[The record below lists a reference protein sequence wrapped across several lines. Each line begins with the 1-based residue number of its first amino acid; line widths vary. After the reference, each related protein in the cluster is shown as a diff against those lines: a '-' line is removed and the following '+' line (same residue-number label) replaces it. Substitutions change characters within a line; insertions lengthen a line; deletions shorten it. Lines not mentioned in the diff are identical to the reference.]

1 MKNRRVLVLGG
12 GVGGLSAAHELV
24 ERGFDVEVIE
34 LKPIPGGKARSV
46 PVPHSGKNG
55 RADLPGE
62 HGFRFIPGF
71 YRHLPD
77 TLERIPYQDN
87 RRGVFDNLVATS
99 RVELAQVGLPPFVTL
114 SRFPRSLVDLKT
126 LFQDFVNNDTG
137 LTRGDVD
144 FYLGRLWQVMTS
156 CKERRLD
163 ELERQS
169 WWNFVDAENRS
180 PAYQKFLASGMS
192 RSLVAAQAQEASART
207 IGQVQVHL
215 MSNVVSPGVGT
226 DRVLNGPTNSVWI
239 YPWLSYLE
247 QQGVRYTQQ
256 TMVSRILFEAGRITG
271 VEVADSL
278 DTNGPP
284 RRLEADWYVFAL
296 PIERMAPLLTGGMV
310 EADPRLL
317 GVKELATNVRWMNG
331 IQFYLYQDVPIV
343 HGHVLY
349 VDSPWSI
356 TSISQP
362 QFWGEVNLASLG
374 DGTVRGL
381 LSVDISAWD
390 EPGTLVKKPA
400 QDCTKEEIAREVWAE
415 LKQSLNVGGQ
425 VILRD
430 EMLHS
435 WFLDPDIIVPPPGRP
450 TQEEINVEPLFIN
463 RPGSWSRRP
472 EAASTIPNL
481 FLASDYVQTNTDLAC
496 MEAANEAAR
505 RAVNAILQASGN
517 PATPCRIYGMDM
529 PELLAPWR
537 QHDLERFKLDMPWD
551 GRLVG

>member
-34 LKPIPGGKARSV
+34 LKRIPGGKARSV
-46 PVPHSGKNG
+46 PVPQSGLDG

-77 TLERIPYQDN
+77 TMKRIPYQDN
-87 RRGVFDNLVATS
+87 RQGVFDNLVATS
-99 RVELAQVGLPPFVTL
+99 RVELAQEGLPPFVTL
-114 SRFPRSLVDLKT
+114 SRFPRSLGDWKT
-126 LFQDFVNNDTG
+126 LFQDLVNNDTG

-163 ELERQS
+163 ELERVS
-169 WWNFVDAENRS
+169 WWNFVDAANRS

-192 RSLVAAQAQEASART
+192 RSLVAAQPQEASART

-256 TMVSRILFEAGRITG
+256 TLVSRILFEAGRITG
-271 VEVADSL
+271 VEVVDSL
-278 DTNGPP
+278 DTNGPL

-296 PIERMAPLLTGGMV
+296 PIERMAPLLTGGLV

-317 GVKELATNVRWMNG
+317 GVKQLAANVRWMNG

-349 VDSPWSI
+349 VDSPWAI

-362 QFWGEVNLASLG
+362 QFWQNVSLASLG
-374 DGTVRGL
+374 DGAVRGL
-381 LSVDISAWD
+381 LSVDVSDW
-390 EPGTLVKKPA
+390 EVPGNVVKKRA
-400 QDCTKEEIAREVWAE
+400 WDCTKEEIAHEVWEE

-425 VILRD
+425 VLLRD

-435 WFLDPDIIVPPPGRP
+435 WFIDPDILVPPPGMPRNMD
-450 TQEEINVEPLFIN
+450 INVEPLFIN
-463 RPGSWSRRP
+463 RPNSWSRRP
-472 EAASTIPNL
+472 EAATTIPNL
-481 FLASDYVQTNTDLAC
+481 
-496 MEAANEAAR
+496 
-505 RAVNAILQASGN
+505 
-517 PATPCRIYGMDM
+517 
-529 PELLAPWR
+529 
-537 QHDLERFKLDMPWD
+537 
-551 GRLVG
+551 